1 MWTYVIR
8 RLFLAV
14 GVIAG
19 VSLITF
25 ILAYLVP
32 ADPARV
38 YAGSNASAQ
47 TVASIRQQ
55 LGLNRPLPVQYV
67 DYLGR
72 ALHGD
77 FGMSY
82 KLQTPVL
89 TAIEARF
96 PYTLVLGAAGILVE
110 LLIGIPIGIVSA
122 LRPHSWVDRGAM
134 GFAMVGVAAPQFWL
148 GLMLLYVFGYLVPI
162 FPLGLAQHPS
172 SLVLPAIT
180 VGLGGGVWYA
190 RILRSAMLETLGAD
204 YVRTARAKGLR
215 GRSVVA
221 LHALPNAITPIVTQI
236 GLDMAYFLGGIVVVE
251 SVFGWPGVGQLAY
264 QAIQNDDIPMIMGTV
279 LFSAVIIVL
288 VNIIVD
294 VIYAVLNPRV
304 VYN

>member
-1 MWTYVIR
+1 MWTYILR
-8 RLFLAV
+8 RLLLAI

-19 VSLITF
+19 VSVITF

-55 LGLNRPLPVQYV
+55 LGLDRPLPVQYL
-67 DYLGR
+67 DYAGR

-89 TAIEARF
+89 SAIEARF
-96 PYTLVLGAAGILVE
+96 PYTLVLGAAGILME
-110 LLIGIPIGIVSA
+110 LLIGIPIGIASA
-122 LRPHSWVDRGAM
+122 LRPHSWLDRGAM
-134 GFAMVGVAAPQFWL
+134 GFAMIGVAAPQFWL
-148 GLMLLYVFGYLVPI
+148 GLVLLYAFGYLLPI
-162 FPLGLAQHPS
+162 FPLGLAQQPS
-172 SLVLPAIT
+172 SIVLPAIT

-215 GRSVVA
+215 RVSVVA
-221 LHALPNAITPIVTQI
+221 RHALPNAITPIVTQI

-264 QAIQNDDIPMIMGTV
+264 QAITNDDIPMIMGTV

-288 VNIIVD
+288 VNIVVD
-294 VIYAVLNPRV
+294 VVYAVLNPRV
-304 VYN
+304 VYR